1 MAPSYK
7 FWPICHLQSQNLKKL
22 ISVNNNWPNDF
33 RVDYKCSS
41 NLLKLIGI
49 DVDLEKELEKFE
61 GTFERDEI
69 VDS

>member
-1 MAPSYK
+1 M
-7 FWPICHLQSQNLKKL
+7 
-22 ISVNNNWPNDF
+22 NNIWPNDF
-33 RVDYKCSS
+33 RVDYKSFS

-49 DVDLEKELEKFE
+49 DVDLEKEIEQFE